1 MAEPHQVTRTVVLN
15 HDGTVVSD
23 SGPYEPTPEEI
34 GDGVAETLTDL
45 ANLARQTG
53 RVAGKVSRIAKM
65 VGAVVGP
72 LDRPLPERAAT
83 EGAKK

>member
-1 MAEPHQVTRTVVLN
+1 MPHDTVTAAHVPRTVVLAA
-15 HDGTVVSD
+15 DGSVVSD

-53 RVAGKVSRIAKM
+53 RVAGKVSRVAKL
-65 VGAVVGP
+65 VGAAIGP
-72 LDRPLPERAAT
+72 LDRPLPERA
-83 EGAKK
+83 GK